1 MSNLYQ
7 MPLRQMPEHL
17 GRLHTLNLSAIA
29 NLKKSLK
36 SQTSLNTSQRLCR
49 SQTKL
54 SGSAEKQ
61 ESSNARGSLACLI
74 DDDFAA
80 AMDLAGV
87 RVIGRYFRVNDF
99 GRAWADS

>member
-1 MSNLYQ
+1 MSNLYK
-7 MPLRQMPEHL
+7 MPLQGQPEHL

-36 SQTSLNTSQRLCR
+36 SPMSQNTSQRPFQ

-54 SGSAEKQ
+54 SRSVEKPAR
-61 ESSNARGSLACLI
+61 SNASGSLACLI

-87 RVIGRYFRVNDF
+87 RVIGRYFKVNDL

>member
-1 MSNLYQ
+1 MSSLYR
-7 MPLRQMPEHL
+7 MPLRGQPEHL
-17 GRLHTLNLSAIA
+17 GRLHTLNSSAIA

-36 SQTSLNTSQRLCR
+36 SPTSQNTSQRHCQ

-54 SGSAEKQ
+54 SRSEERPAK
-61 ESSNARGSLACLI
+61 SNANGSLACLI

-99 GRAWADS
+99 GGAWADS